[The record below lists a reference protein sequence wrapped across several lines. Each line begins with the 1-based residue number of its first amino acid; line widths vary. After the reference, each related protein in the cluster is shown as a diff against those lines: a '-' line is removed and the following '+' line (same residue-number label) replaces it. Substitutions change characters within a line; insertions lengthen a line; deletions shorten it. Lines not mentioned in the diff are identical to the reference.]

1 VSEMSDIL
9 QWVAIVCLLAMVAY
23 LIAVEYMHYKIT
35 RQIVEVLKVNTD
47 ILEQAARSAGKYP
60 P

>member
-35 RQIVEVLKVNTD
+35 KEVVKLLNVNSD
-47 ILEQAARSAGKYP
+47 ILECITRP
-60 P
+60 RDL